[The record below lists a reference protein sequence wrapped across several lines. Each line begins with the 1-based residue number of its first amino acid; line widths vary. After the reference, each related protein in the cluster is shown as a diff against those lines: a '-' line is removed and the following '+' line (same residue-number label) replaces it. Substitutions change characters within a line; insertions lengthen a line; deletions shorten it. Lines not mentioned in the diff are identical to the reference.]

1 MEPQKGLRTLVHV
14 VVFSVIIVRL
24 FMDVLELILWYFS
37 ELLGDVFAIEL
48 LKRKGGIIYGLNVTP
63 PS

>member
-1 MEPQKGLRTLVHV
+1 MEQQKGLRTLVHV

>member
-1 MEPQKGLRTLVHV
+1 
-14 VVFSVIIVRL
+14 
-24 FMDVLELILWYFS
+24 MDVLELILWYFS